1 MHGYT
6 VRDVINLFIN
16 LDLLCHRESCSRD
29 RVRWLHF
36 PPHFAER
43 TRPPPLAPDS
53 PKRGRKE
60 EKREEAGKEY
70 EESCKRSS
78 FLIIWA
84 FEASLS
90 DGGFVLQ
97 VEGCRKHNFK

>member
-1 MHGYT
+1 MVLVLEGKNEVGTRYSKICRVPTSRPLKASRVGLEWEEILEHP
-6 VRDVINLFIN
+6 RNL
-16 LDLLCHRESCSRD
+16 
-29 RVRWLHF
+29 
-36 PPHFAER
+36 
-43 TRPPPLAPDS
+43 
-53 PKRGRKE
+53 RKE